1 MHRYAVQWLSE
12 FCVWLDQTAVS
23 QTIQSKSW
31 IVPSVQTVHIL
42 SIAVVMTSALMIDLR
57 LIGFFARD
65 QSFERVS
72 ARFLPFIWWPL
83 LVLLL
88 TGTVMIVGEPA
99 RSLKNPVFQLK
110 MVLLAAAMFITWLL
124 WLLGRNPA
132 FGEAAAGRRVAAP
145 VMALASLLLWTGII
159 FAGRW
164 IAYWA

>member
-57 LIGFFARD
+57 LIGIFARD

-88 TGTVMIVGEPA
+88 TGAVMIVGEPA

-110 MVLLAAAMFITWLL
+110 MVLLAAAMSITCLL

-132 FGEAAAGRRVAAP
+132 FGEPAARRRVAAP